1 MPPEERITMLL
12 QRWKQGETVGDALR
26 TCRRKAEYVAAE
38 GKNEFGECWRLLVA
52 ELMSRE
58 KHAAVAR
65 REVQA
70 GWRQLKQNHLEHFR
84 DFHQRWDACYVELL
98 RFMPTLQDHELLLK
112 YFDAIAEEC
121 AKHLEKHVKPGS
133 FEEAKLAALEG
144 QAIEDAYGKQTGNL
158 GGRQRQVFDEVDGDV
173 DGNQQRATW
182 DNQRELMN
190 TPLDKDSKGPKSCLK
205 CDGIGHDKSTCPSFA
220 AAKDAN
226 FKPNPAKDN
235 LCGLCKGK
243 DHFAKHHRQSIP
255 PSNTNRAAAI
265 SGAETRECK
274 AWATGVCKYGKTCKF
289 KHDPAKQHRDG
300 PVKSSNGLPPRDKD
314 SKDCWFWICFGS
326 CKWGAECRREHDPHK
341 KGTQKPGPKQNQ
353 QREDQP
359 AAGAASIDESLL
371 VQTGNRRVTVL
382 NGEESQVH
390 VGSRQVAVSDCSRL
404 QPSCG
409 AEAPAPSP
417 HCWKLSA
424 VLSWMLWFPLTLWHC
439 CVDLA
444 EKVVLMTVQIVAACV
459 TRMSQIICN
468 FTRKERPR
476 YLATNFRISA
486 RWKAKHFQRNAKRKP
501 SGYGLAVPCKLLTRC
516 QLVCRD
522 VTVAVQET
530 CATLRAVSV
539 RPVRIGLVTSREP
552 AADVLNSD
560 LLKLPYTETPPP
572 GFHFGSDLYPRNL
585 NYKVHI
591 VWDGGAEGST
601 ISDKAAT
608 KILRAQSRDPEQA
621 AFVDLARYKVPQ
633 KFFGFAASDSLPV
646 DVQGFLRL
654 TAPDGQD
661 LPEIQV
667 RVVPGQHDDVLLSAP
682 ELDKLGWSRRRS
694 KFRLNSCGID
704 IPRETVTNRTCR
716 EVDDDNV
723 VVLLRSCCTIE
734 PFTTQLVSCKY
745 QGIASAVASKFDAS
759 ISDTGNLDASISD
772 TGNFDGDAWFVPSAV
787 LASAGISIP
796 EGFVDICASSQN
808 VYIFNNSAETVRL
821 STDCKLGAVTSV
833 AEDDEALLAA
843 MREFFVGEM
852 QSVVVNTD
860 ADKTVRHEAVTKKPG
875 GTPSWRRV
883 AKWLFLVVG
892 LLQIDPDTAA
902 STVDHDV
909 QVNSTSASDPACSD
923 WKYNS
928 FTSPEYGCAVGV
940 ALDLQREERYSHLS
954 ESRFQK
960 LRNVIVANAV
970 SFYIEGA
977 APSTV
982 TKYFFD
988 IELEPGAVPVKSHL
1002 PKYSLEQARKESY
1015 HINKELALGHMRVP
1029 TEAQLSA
1036 WSTKVHI
1043 VHKKDDPMGRL
1054 ICDFRP
1060 LNRSAIK
1067 KPISIVFPPSGG
1079 NRNSTLCTDLTSCL
1093 LLCSKLMTVV
1103 TSQGL
1108 RQWTVCPFGVTNG
1121 PSCYQGLMLDLFK
1134 NQVGTQLPDTVF
1146 EIFLDDGCI
1155 GTGDAL
1161 SQAGWLEDEQGDV
1174 GYDHHLAMFQQ
1185 VLTQAQTANLRLK
1198 LSKCFFMQYTV
1209 ELLGMSVGAGTVSP
1223 DPKKVKAVSTWPR
1236 PSRREDVERFLASC
1250 SFIRQ
1255 HLSPRF
1261 SEVSKPLR
1269 DTLSELHE
1277 KRSKGLIKKGSAKY
1291 QPPAAVT
1298 AEAPEWWGDEQREA
1312 FETVKQMVQH
1322 AVTLYAPDL
1331 QGAADGSNPLHLF
1344 VDACSYGV
1352 GAGLFQG
1359 VPKSASATGVED
1371 FYALLGIEKWATKA
1385 EIEKGFQDTRR
1396 AHLRRR
1402 ASAAELSQ
1410 VDKARALLIDSDER
1424 KNYDELIG
1432 LASNRKSRVDLRP
1445 LGFWSRSLSA
1455 QQRNWTTWEREL
1467 LAIVEGLQFFT
1478 SVTSGLH
1485 VKIHTD
1491 HLNNTVLNQ
1500 QLRSPDRILRMLLK
1514 VESMCFPQF
1523 VYLPGRANVVGD
1535 ALSRNPEDRD
1545 AVRDNFETGA
1555 GVPKTLFE
1563 AFKVV
1568 SDAKTST
1575 DDADWVCDPTLTQR
1589 RLCMS
1594 ADVKPEVWL
1603 EFVCSSVRVR
1613 AGVGRAVKASG
1624 FVAAVLLPSF
1634 TNDSDMDKLDGYAIT
1649 GNNITIKAEIYC

>member
-1 MPPEERITMLL
+1 MSEEFKRPSAGPALQAKQYDIGRDDVSDRFFCTCHELVDPTLDWNCTLCDHIMCYECIDQAVYHKLEYNHCFCHYENDKQDAHSQGGFSGRARLPAQGDLSKCIELLTQVVTDRGKTVHRSNMKVPVLTTFPAGTRAALENVAEWLREFRSVERHVTGGPEMPPEERITMLL
-12 QRWKQGETVGDALR
+12 QCWKQGETVGDALR

-38 GKNEFGECWRLLVA
+38 GKNEFGERWRLLVA

-133 FEEAKLAALEG
+133 FEEAKLAALEW

-182 DNQRELMN
+182 DNQRKLMN

-314 SKDCWFWICFGS
+314 SKDCWFWICFGN

-390 VGSRQVAVSDCSRL
+390 VGSKQVAVSDCSRL

-424 VLSWMLWFPLTLWHC
+424 VLSWMMWFPLTLWHC

-646 DVQGFLRL
+646 DVQGSLRL

-661 LPEIQV
+661 LREIQV

-682 ELDKLGWSRRRS
+682 ELDKLGWSRHRS

-723 VVLLRSCCTIE
+723 VVLLRSCCTLE

-745 QGIASAVASKFDAS
+745 QGIASTAASKFDAS
-759 ISDTGNLDASISD
+759 NSDTGNFAVNLDASNSDTGNLD
-772 TGNFDGDAWFVPSAV
+772 GGAWIVPSAV
-787 LASAGISIP
+787 L
-796 EGFVDICASSQN
+796 
-808 VYIFNNSAETVRL
+808 
-821 STDCKLGAVTSV
+821 
-833 AEDDEALLAA
+833 
-843 MREFFVGEM
+843 
-852 QSVVVNTD
+852 
-860 ADKTVRHEAVTKKPG
+860 
-875 GTPSWRRV
+875 
-883 AKWLFLVVG
+883 
-892 LLQIDPDTAA
+892 
-902 STVDHDV
+902 
-909 QVNSTSASDPACSD
+909 PA
-923 WKYNS
+923 Y
-928 FTSPEYGCAVGV
+928 
-940 ALDLQREERYSHLS
+940 L
-954 ESRFQK
+954 
-960 LRNVIVANAV
+960 
-970 SFYIEGA
+970 
-977 APSTV
+977 
-982 TKYFFD
+982 
-988 IELEPGAVPVKSHL
+988 ELC
-1002 PKYSLEQARKESY
+1002 R
-1015 HINKELALGHMRVP
+1015 
-1029 TEAQLSA
+1029 
-1036 WSTKVHI
+1036 
-1043 VHKKDDPMGRL
+1043 
-1054 ICDFRP
+1054 
-1060 LNRSAIK
+1060 
-1067 KPISIVFPPSGG
+1067 
-1079 NRNSTLCTDLTSCL
+1079 
-1093 LLCSKLMTVV
+1093 
-1103 TSQGL
+1103 
-1108 RQWTVCPFGVTNG
+1108 
-1121 PSCYQGLMLDLFK
+1121 
-1134 NQVGTQLPDTVF
+1134 
-1146 EIFLDDGCI
+1146 
-1155 GTGDAL
+1155 
-1161 SQAGWLEDEQGDV
+1161 
-1174 GYDHHLAMFQQ
+1174 
-1185 VLTQAQTANLRLK
+1185 
-1198 LSKCFFMQYTV
+1198 
-1209 ELLGMSVGAGTVSP
+1209 
-1223 DPKKVKAVSTWPR
+1223 
-1236 PSRREDVERFLASC
+1236 
-1250 SFIRQ
+1250 
-1255 HLSPRF
+1255 
-1261 SEVSKPLR
+1261 
-1269 DTLSELHE
+1269 
-1277 KRSKGLIKKGSAKY
+1277 
-1291 QPPAAVT
+1291 
-1298 AEAPEWWGDEQREA
+1298 
-1312 FETVKQMVQH
+1312 
-1322 AVTLYAPDL
+1322 
-1331 QGAADGSNPLHLF
+1331 
-1344 VDACSYGV
+1344 
-1352 GAGLFQG
+1352 
-1359 VPKSASATGVED
+1359 
-1371 FYALLGIEKWATKA
+1371 
-1385 EIEKGFQDTRR
+1385 
-1396 AHLRRR
+1396 
-1402 ASAAELSQ
+1402 
-1410 VDKARALLIDSDER
+1410 
-1424 KNYDELIG
+1424 
-1432 LASNRKSRVDLRP
+1432 
-1445 LGFWSRSLSA
+1445 
-1455 QQRNWTTWEREL
+1455 
-1467 LAIVEGLQFFT
+1467 
-1478 SVTSGLH
+1478 
-1485 VKIHTD
+1485 
-1491 HLNNTVLNQ
+1491 
-1500 QLRSPDRILRMLLK
+1500 
-1514 VESMCFPQF
+1514 
-1523 VYLPGRANVVGD
+1523 
-1535 ALSRNPEDRD
+1535 
-1545 AVRDNFETGA
+1545 
-1555 GVPKTLFE
+1555 
-1563 AFKVV
+1563 
-1568 SDAKTST
+1568 
-1575 DDADWVCDPTLTQR
+1575 
-1589 RLCMS
+1589 
-1594 ADVKPEVWL
+1594 
-1603 EFVCSSVRVR
+1603 
-1613 AGVGRAVKASG
+1613 
-1624 FVAAVLLPSF
+1624 
-1634 TNDSDMDKLDGYAIT
+1634 
-1649 GNNITIKAEIYC
+1649 